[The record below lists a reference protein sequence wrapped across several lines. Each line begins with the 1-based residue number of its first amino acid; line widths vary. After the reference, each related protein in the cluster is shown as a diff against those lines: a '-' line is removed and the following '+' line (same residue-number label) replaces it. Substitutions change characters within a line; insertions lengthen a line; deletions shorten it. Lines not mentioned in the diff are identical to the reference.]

1 MVPKDGTPTLCA
13 CLGTQY
19 DTAISRP
26 IRKIWADRT
35 GAVLIEFAILIP
47 ILMLFSFG
55 IISYSWWYLLANG
68 VQHAASDGA
77 RASIAG
83 LDAAERQTM
92 AINKATDNLKAIGR
106 YDMRQAQVSVVEQ
119 ANRLTVTVTYDA
131 GSDANLKLPF
141 VPAPPSRIVQR
152 ASILLGGL

>member
-1 MVPKDGTPTLCA
+1 M
-13 CLGTQY
+13 
-19 DTAISRP
+19 
-26 IRKIWADRT
+26 
-35 GAVLIEFAILIP
+35 IEFAILIP
-47 ILMLFSFG
+47 ILMIFSFG

-92 AINKATDNLKAIGR
+92 AVNKATDNLRAIGR

-131 GSDANLKLPF
+131 GGDANLKLPF

-152 ASILLGGL
+152 ASSDSCI